1 MSSELKIMLNK
12 VAEEDKEREE
22 IEFEKGTTRYESLLL
37 RIAEEKKLNIVIS
50 IEGVLQ
56 NDFNEE
62 QKDLTVLEK
71 AQLVKGETKYTH
83 RNEYRQYEL
92 TTKGI
97 ELAQKLSKEKDTP
110 RL

>member
-1 MSSELKIMLNK
+1 MILNK
-12 VAEEDKEREE
+12 VAEEDIEQEE
-22 IEFEKGTTRYESLLL
+22 IEFEKGTTRYKSLLL
-37 RIAEEKKLNIVIS
+37 RIAKEKKLNIVIS

-56 NDFNEE
+56 NNFEEE

-97 ELAQKLSKEKDTP
+97 ELAQKLSKE
-110 RL
+110 LES